1 MAGRNPFEAMAKD
14 FAKGGNDKGTP
25 SKGGKNGKKG
35 GFMKAFENAKKKS
48 KKKGKC

>member
-14 FAKGGNDKGTP
+14 FAKGGDEEKP
-25 SKGGKNGKKG
+25 GKNGKKG

-48 KKKGKC
+48 KKKGKR